1 MKVRVHSGDSV
12 TYLDETARF
21 VPVDT
26 KGSKEKVVG
35 KIVYKIGSCYS
46 VHWLKPKLYRDGYSF
61 VAESC
66 LAVLLKRNDP
76 RWKIEIHPQEL
87 KEVVSTPS

>member
-1 MKVRVHSGDSV
+1 MKVRVHSGDNV
-12 TYLDETARF
+12 TYSDETDRF

-46 VHWLKPKLYRDGYSF
+46 VQWLKPKMYKGGYSF
-61 VAESC
+61 VADKC
-66 LAVLLKRNDP
+66 LCVLLKRNDP
-76 RWKIEIHPQEL
+76 RWKVEVHSQEP
-87 KEVVSTPS
+87 KEVVSASS